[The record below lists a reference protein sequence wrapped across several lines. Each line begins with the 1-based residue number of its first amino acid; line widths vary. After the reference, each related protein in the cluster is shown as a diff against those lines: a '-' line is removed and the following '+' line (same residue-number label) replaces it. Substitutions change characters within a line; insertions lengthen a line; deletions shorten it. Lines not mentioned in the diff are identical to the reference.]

1 MINRTQIIEEA
12 SKKAQEIVN
21 KHSFNATD
29 ILSKVPFFPV
39 QAPAT
44 IVNGYQAGEHAGH
57 PVVGAMLGRNAAIGA
72 MSKHDKNVS
81 IGDVYTKKNVA
92 SKATQG
98 AIGGAVLG
106 GMLGGPAGAAIGA
119 TANGIAAGAIAPAAG
134 YGLGKVFGST
144 KSPKK

>member
-21 KHSFNATD
+21 KY
-29 ILSKVPFFPV
+29 SKGF
-39 QAPAT
+39 T
-44 IVNGYQAGEHAGH
+44 ISDNLHAGKEAGH
-57 PVVGAMLGRNAAIGA
+57 PMVGRLLGRSAAIGA

-81 IGDVYTKKNVA
+81 IGDVYTADNVKKDMKIGA
-92 SKATQG
+92 AQG
-98 AIGGAVLG
+98 SIVGALYGGAV
-106 GMLGGPAGAAIGA
+106 GGPTGAAIGA
-119 TANGIAAGAIAPAAG
+119 TAGALAGTGIGAASPAAG